1 MGYFLNLRRFI
12 VLFALLCTACG
23 TALPSIKPF
32 KLEVQQGNVVTSKM
46 LLQLRP
52 GMTKS
57 QVRFI
62 MGSPL
67 IQDSFHGNRWDY
79 AYQLREQGKILEQRR
94 VILDFENEVLKSVR
108 GDVVPAGS
116 PAALALK
123 KEADEK
129 VVVVKKVEEKSF
141 MDMLKFWDN
150 ADEVKPVLADTATTD
165 SINAEVAK
173 PNAGKDDAV
182 LPEKSA
188 PVVASEDLLASPSR
202 MENKELVPQATFSG
216 VESDTSSIAPQNKT
230 PSNTNINYQSET
242 GYQSEAGMRFDRAL
256 IMTPLDEATIAKQFV
271 IDEAPVIAKPT
282 PKTPAAKAPQVEP
295 EAGMFD
301 QILQRI
307 GF

>member
-1 MGYFLNLRRFI
+1 MGHFLHLRRFI
-12 VLFALLCTACG
+12 VLFSLLSTACG

-62 MGSPL
+62 MGTPL

-79 AYQLREQGKILEQRR
+79 AYQLREQGKVIEQRR
-94 VILDFENEVLKSVR
+94 VILDFENEVLKRVR

-116 PAALALK
+116 PEALALK
-123 KEADEK
+123 KETDEK
-129 VVVVKKVEEKSF
+129 VVVVKKVEEKSL
-141 MDMLKFWDN
+141 MDKLRFWDN
-150 ADEVKPVLADTATTD
+150 ADEVKSVVADTPTTD
-165 SINAEVAK
+165 SMNAEVAK
-173 PNAGKDDAV
+173 PNAGKEDAV
-182 LPEKSA
+182 LRDKSA
-188 PVVASEDLLASPSR
+188 PVEASEELLASPSR
-202 MENKELVPQATFSG
+202 EEVKEPVPQATVSG
-216 VESDTSSIAPQNKT
+216 VAGDAPSIAPQNKT

-256 IMTPLDEATIAKQFV
+256 TMTPLDEATIAKQFV
-271 IDEAPVIAKPT
+271 VDEAPVTAKPT
-282 PKTPAAKAPQVEP
+282 SKAPAPKAPQVEP